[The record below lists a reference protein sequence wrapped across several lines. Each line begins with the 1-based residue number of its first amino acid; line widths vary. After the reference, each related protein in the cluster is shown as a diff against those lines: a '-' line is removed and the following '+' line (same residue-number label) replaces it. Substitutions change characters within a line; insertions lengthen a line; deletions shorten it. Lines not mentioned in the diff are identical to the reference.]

1 MMTLLAAA
9 MFAVMAFAQ
18 TPEEIVARMEQEMEK
33 HEKEGLVM
41 VIDVK
46 IPILGTMSTTS
57 YSLGDKTRVE
67 GEMAGV
73 RFITW
78 SDGKT
83 QWTYNK
89 KENTVEIENEKP
101 GTESESDAEMF
112 SGITDDYDV
121 SIKKETADAWHL
133 LCKKSK
139 NNTDKDAPKTIDL
152 VISKKNYYP
161 LSLST
166 KMSGVSMNL
175 HGISFGVTE
184 KQVTFNAA
192 DYPTAKIVDKR

>member
-1 MMTLLAAA
+1 MTFLAAA
-9 MFAVMAFAQ
+9 LFAVMAFAQ
-18 TPEEIVARMEQEMEK
+18 TPEEIVARMEEEMNK
-33 HEKEGLVM
+33 HENDGLVM

-57 YSLGDKTRVE
+57 YSLGKKTRVE
-67 GEMAGV
+67 GEMSGV
-73 RFITW
+73 KFITW

-101 GTESESDAEMF
+101 GTGTETDAEMF

-175 HGISFGVTE
+175 HDISFGVTE

>member
-1 MMTLLAAA
+1 MTFLAAA
-9 MFAVMAFAQ
+9 LFAVMAFAQ
-18 TPEEIVARMEQEMEK
+18 TPEEIVARMEEEMNK
-33 HEKEGLVM
+33 HEHDGLVM

-57 YSLGDKTRVE
+57 YALGKKTRVE
-67 GEMAGV
+67 EEMSGV
-73 RFITW
+73 KFITW

-83 QWTYNK
+83 QWTYNQ

-101 GTESESDAEMF
+101 DAGTETDAEMF

-175 HGISFGVTE
+175 HDISFGVTE

>member
-1 MMTLLAAA
+1 MTFLAAA
-9 MFAVMAFAQ
+9 LFAVMAFAQ
-18 TPEEIVARMEQEMEK
+18 TPEEIVARMEEEMNK
-33 HEKEGLVM
+33 HEHDGLVM

-57 YSLGDKTRVE
+57 YALDKKTRVE
-67 GEMAGV
+67 GEMSGV
-73 RFITW
+73 KFITW

-89 KENTVEIENEKP
+89 KENTIEIENEKP
-101 GTESESDAEMF
+101 GAGTETDAEMF

-175 HGISFGVTE
+175 HVISFGVTE

>member
-1 MMTLLAAA
+1 MSKRPAG
-9 MFAVMAFAQ
+9 
-18 TPEEIVARMEQEMEK
+18 PY
-33 HEKEGLVM
+33 
-41 VIDVK
+41 
-46 IPILGTMSTTS
+46 STTS
-57 YSLGDKTRVE
+57 CNSINYGKEICKPL
-67 GEMAGV
+67 
-73 RFITW
+73 I
-78 SDGKT
+78 KT
-83 QWTYNK
+83 QGPRQGILQS
-89 KENTVEIENEKP
+89 TVTRQLTNPSSADSIRDENEKP
-101 GTESESDAEMF
+101 GAGTETDAEMF

>member
-1 MMTLLAAA
+1 MMTFLAAA
-9 MFAVMAFAQ
+9 LFAVMAFAQ
-18 TPEEIVARMEQEMEK
+18 TPEEIVARMEEEMNK
-33 HEKEGLVM
+33 HEHDGLVM

-57 YSLGDKTRVE
+57 YALDNKTRVE
-67 GEMAGV
+67 GEMSGV
-73 RFITW
+73 KFITW

-89 KENTVEIENEKP
+89 KENTIEIENEKP
-101 GTESESDAEMF
+101 GAGTETDAEMF

-175 HGISFGVTE
+175 HDISFGVTE

>member
-1 MMTLLAAA
+1 MMTFLAAA
-9 MFAVMAFAQ
+9 LFAVMAFAQ
-18 TPEEIVARMEQEMEK
+18 TPEEIVARMEKEMNK
-33 HEKEGLVM
+33 HENDGLVM

-57 YSLGDKTRVE
+57 YALGKKTRVE
-67 GEMAGV
+67 GEMSGV
-73 RFITW
+73 KFITW

-89 KENTVEIENEKP
+89 KENTIEIENEKP
-101 GTESESDAEMF
+101 GAGTETDAEMF

>member
-9 MFAVMAFAQ
+9 LFAVMAFAQ
-18 TPEEIVARMEQEMEK
+18 TPEEIVARMEEEMNK
-33 HEKEGLVM
+33 HEKDGLVM

-57 YSLGDKTRVE
+57 YALGDKTRVE

-101 GTESESDAEMF
+101 GAETETDAEMF

-184 KQVTFNAA
+184 KQVNFNAA